1 MLKKIQARSDE
12 ATTQDQLEEIARGVA
27 GVAYGSKNTLPI
39 LFLFDYIFLSL
50 AGTDTVNIYVF
61 NPSCTRNSKLY
72 DHHRRLE
79 RPRRSS

>member
-50 AGTDTVNIYVF
+50 AGTDTVNICFQSVVYEKLKTLR
-61 NPSCTRNSKLY
+61 PS
-72 DHHRRLE
+72 
-79 RPRRSS
+79 